1 MKVTINI
8 DISGEEI
15 GKILKGALLGVKK
28 EIASES
34 LKTNTKPKF
43 RKVVRKVRPY
53 GGKNLE
59 IDEEFA
65 AQQKVAD
72 EVTKDHPSLLK
83 DEVPKKRGRG
93 RPRLTPEQKLERKKA
108 KKALKKT
115 KAKVVNA
122 TKNKVVKRR
131 WTTQEVAWLRTIAMK
146 GKNNA
151 SISKTMVKKFEKQFG
166 YERSLKSLEMKAQ
179 DLLGKRDK
187 YKDKKYG
194 KRK

>member
-1 MKVTINI
+1 MKITINI

-15 GKILKGALLGVKK
+15 GEILRGAILGAKK
-28 EIASES
+28 QVAKKSR
-34 LKTNTKPKF
+34 TPTPAKF
-43 RKVVRKVRPY
+43 RKIKKKVRY
-53 GGKNLE
+53 GGQNLD

-65 AQQKVAD
+65 AQQKIAK
-72 EVTKDHPSLLK
+72 EVTKEHPSLLK
-83 DEVPKKRGRG
+83 DEVPKKRGPG

-131 WTTQEVAWLRTIAMK
+131 WTTQEVAWLRTVAMK
-146 GKNNA
+146 GKSKY

>member
-1 MKVTINI
+1 MKITINI

-15 GKILKGALLGVKK
+15 GEILRGAILGAKK
-28 EIASES
+28 EVAKKSR
-34 LKTNTKPKF
+34 TPTPAKF
-43 RKVVRKVRPY
+43 RK
-53 GGKNLE
+53 
-59 IDEEFA
+59 I
-65 AQQKVAD
+65 
-72 EVTKDHPSLLK
+72 TKERPSLLK
-83 DEVPKKRGRG
+83 EEVPKKRGPG
-93 RPRLTPEQKLERKKA
+93 RPRLTPEQQLERKKA

-115 KAKVVNA
+115 NAKVVNA

-131 WTTQEVAWLRTIAMK
+131 WTTQEVAWLRTVAMK
-146 GKNNA
+146 GKSKY

>member
-1 MKVTINI
+1 MKITINI

-15 GKILKGALLGVKK
+15 GKILKGALIGAKQELAKK
-28 EIASES
+28 
-34 LKTNTKPKF
+34 PVKF
-43 RKVVRKVRPY
+43 RKVKKKVRY
-53 GGKNLE
+53 GGQNLD

-65 AQQKVAD
+65 AQQKIAE
-72 EVTKDHPSLLK
+72 EVTKEHPSLLK

-93 RPRLTPEQKLERKKA
+93 RPRLTPEQKLERRKARLAA
-108 KKALKKT
+108 KKSNV
-115 KAKVVNA
+115 KVV
-122 TKNKVVKRR
+122 KEKPSKVVKRR
-131 WTTQEVAWLRTIAMK
+131 WTTQEKAWLQTVAMK
-146 GKNNA
+146 GKKKA
-151 SISKTMVKKFEKQFG
+151 SINKSMVKKFEKQFG

>member
-1 MKVTINI
+1 MKITINI

-15 GKILKGALLGVKK
+15 GEILRGALLGAKK
-28 EIASES
+28 EIAGKSR
-34 LKTNTKPKF
+34 TPTRAKF
-43 RKVVRKVRPY
+43 RKVNRKARY

-65 AQQKVAD
+65 AQQKIAV
-72 EVTKDHPSLLK
+72 EVDKEHPSLMK

-108 KKALKKT
+108 KKALKKAE
-115 KAKVVNA
+115 AKVVNT
-122 TKNKVVKRR
+122 TKKKVVKRR
-131 WTTQEVAWLRTIAMK
+131 WTTQEVAWLQTVAMK
-146 GKNNA
+146 GKRKT